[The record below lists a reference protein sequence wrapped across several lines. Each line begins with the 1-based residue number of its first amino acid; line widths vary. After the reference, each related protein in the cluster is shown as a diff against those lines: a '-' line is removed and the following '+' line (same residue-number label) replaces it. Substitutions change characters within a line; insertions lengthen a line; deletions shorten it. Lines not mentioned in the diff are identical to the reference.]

1 MRRVCRNRIEIAILR
16 PLGDAE
22 AREIELRLKR
32 SAAYLQRYDRGWWER
47 SRGDKMKA
55 AAAHAKDAARAEVDD
70 RLRAFDLE
78 FQLRE
83 AGRAA
88 IGKDFDRLEAAGNL
102 RFENRPE
109 DLDPALAGDPTIS
122 AVVTPDDGV
131 VIFRERVTPELMRR
145 VLMHEQGA
153 HVGLPAMMGK
163 KGYNKILDSLSKMS
177 QRGDKDLA
185 SAKMRVPDGTP
196 PAHYFDELLAYLVE
210 DDSPLPLVKQVLGEV
225 KAWAIRA
232 FPDLA
237 PVLADAATLR
247 ALAAMAIRHSARKQG
262 GYALS
267 ERLFI
272 RGAAEGG
279 ATDDSAARAAFEAR
293 LLHADPEFD
302 PARMDEAWE
311 MHQRYKAAKPRR
323 GDLLSSVPGE
333 NGPTRAPAEELRRMD
348 RMVERF
354 RGCVI

>member
-1 MRRVCRNRIEIAILR
+1 MRQICRSRVEGAIARYLD
-16 PLGDAE
+16 DAE

-32 SAAYLQRYDRGWWER
+32 SAAYLSKYDRAWWER
-47 SRGDKMKA
+47 SRGEKMRA
-55 AAAHAKDAARAEVDD
+55 AAAHAKEAAAAEVDD

-78 FQLRE
+78 FQLRQ

-88 IGKDFDRLEAAGNL
+88 IGKDFDRLEASGSL

-109 DLDPALAGDPTIS
+109 DLDPALAGDKTIS
-122 AVVTPDDGV
+122 AVVTPDEGV
-131 VIFRERVTPELMRR
+131 VIFRERVTPELMKR

-177 QRGDKDLA
+177 QRGDKDLT
-185 SAKMRVPDGTP
+185 SAKARVPADTP
-196 PAHYFDELLAYLVE
+196 PAHYHDELLAYLVE
-210 DDSPLPLVKQVLGEV
+210 DDSPLPLVKQALGQV

-237 PVLADAATLR
+237 PLLADAATLR
-247 ALAAMAIRHSARKQG
+247 ALAAMAIRYSARRRG

-272 RGAAEGG
+272 RGADETAG
-279 ATDDSAARAAFEAR
+279 TDDSAARAAFEAR

-302 PARMDEAWE
+302 PARMDEAWA

-354 RGCVI
+354 RGCVL